1 MTLTQY
7 IDKINTLYK
16 TGNAREHSYRGD
28 LQNLIMAILPDV
40 LVTNEPARVDCG
52 APDYVLTRKDVPVGY
67 IEAKDIGVDLGSKT
81 LKEQFDRYKSGLSN
95 LIFTD
100 YMDFHFYKDG
110 ELTTKIA
117 IAKIENGSIVPI
129 VENFDQFNQLIKNF
143 AETIS
148 QTIKSPTKLAQMMAG
163 KARLMADVIEK
174 SLNNDDQEGKRSQIK
189 SQMLAFQQMLIHD
202 IDNKSFSDIYAQT
215 IAYGMFAARYHDP
228 TLPTFSREE
237 AATLIPKSNPFLRKL
252 FQDIAGYDLDNRL
265 VWIVDELVN
274 IFLASDVALIM
285 KNFGRSTKQED
296 PVVHFYETFLGEYN
310 PALRKARAMDQELAQ
325 GKYRGPLH
333 GIPYGIK
340 DLLAVKDTKTTWG
353 AMPYK
358 DQVID
363 ETATVVQKLEEA
375 GGVLVGKFTLGALA
389 MGDVWFGGV
398 TKNPWNLKQGSS
410 GSSAGSASAVSAG
423 LVPFAIG
430 TETLGSIVSPS
441 TRNGVTGLRP
451 TYGRVSKH
459 GAMALSW
466 SMDKIGPISRST
478 LDNAI
483 VLSVINGMDEKD
495 ASTIPA
501 AFNYSSKN
509 EVKKLKIGYFKSF
522 FEGDRPNIKNDQAVL
537 EVLKNQGIE
546 LHPLELK
553 TSINAA
559 PLVSMLMVEGAA
571 AFDELTRFNLDD
583 QMVAQ
588 HRNAWPN
595 LFRAAR
601 FIPAVE
607 YVQMSRQRSIL
618 IKEMHELM
626 KGYDVIVTPS
636 FAGQQLQITNLTGH
650 PALCL
655 PNGFAPNGSPT
666 SITLLANL
674 FDEEKLIMVGRL
686 IQENTDWQAKRPPM
700 FDK

>member
-1 MTLTQY
+1 MNRKNHHRPWSFLLIGGLAFSTLGFIAGQRAGEITPPVIDAAADLIGLAFTPAEKDSMIATLENQRNNFETLRKTKLENSVAPSLIFNPLPQGFYPSQDQKSFDWGLPSQVDLPEKESDIAYLPVSHLSVLIKNKQISSERLTQIY
-7 IDKINTLYK
+7 LDRIKTYSDTL
-16 TGNAREHSYRGD
+16 
-28 LQNLIMAILPDV
+28 QC
-40 LVTNEPARVDCG
+40 LVSLLE
-52 APDYVLTRKDVPVGY
+52 
-67 IEAKDIGVDLGSKT
+67 ES
-81 LKEQFDRYKSGLSN
+81 
-95 LIFTD
+95 
-100 YMDFHFYKDG
+100 
-110 ELTTKIA
+110 A
-117 IAKIENGSIVPI
+117 IAK
-129 VENFDQFNQLIKNF
+129 
-143 AETIS
+143 A
-148 QTIKSPTKLAQMMAG
+148 
-163 KARLMADVIEK
+163 
-174 SLNNDDQEGKRSQIK
+174 
-189 SQMLAFQQMLIHD
+189 
-202 IDNKSFSDIYAQT
+202 
-215 IAYGMFAARYHDP
+215 
-228 TLPTFSREE
+228 
-237 AATLIPKSNPFLRKL
+237 
-252 FQDIAGYDLDNRL
+252 
-265 VWIVDELVN
+265 
-274 IFLASDVALIM
+274 
-285 KNFGRSTKQED
+285 KQ
-296 PVVHFYETFLGEYN
+296 
-310 PALRKARAMDQELAQ
+310 MDQEIAA

-340 DLLAVKDTKTTWG
+340 DLLATPETKTTWG

-358 DQVID
+358 DQVIN
-363 ETATVVQKLEEA
+363 ETATVVQKLEDA

-389 MGDVWFGGV
+389 MGDIWFGGV

-483 VLSVINGMDEKD
+483 VLSIINGMDEKD

-501 AFNYSSKN
+501 AFNYSAKSD
-509 EVKKLKIGYFKSF
+509 VKKLKVGYFKPF
-522 FEGDRPNIKNDQAVL
+522 FEGNRPNIQNDQAVL

-553 TSINAA
+553 TTINAG
-559 PLVSMLMVEGAA
+559 PIVNMLLVEGAA
-571 AFDELTRFNLDD
+571 AFDELTRLDLDD
-583 QMVAQ
+583 QLVAQ
-588 HRNAWPN
+588 NRNAWPN
-595 LFRAAR
+595 IFRAAR

-607 YVQMSRQRSIL
+607 YVQMSRQRSLL
-618 IKEMHELM
+618 IKEMHDLM
-626 KGYDVIVTPS
+626 KEYDVIVTPS

-655 PNGFAPNGSPT
+655 PNGFTDNGSPT

-674 FDEEKLIMVGRL
+674 FDEEKLIMLGRL
-686 IQENTDWQAKRPPM
+686 IQENTDWQSRRPPL

>member
-1 MTLTQY
+1 MNRKNHHRPWSFLLIGGLSFSTLGFIVGQRAGEITPPVIDAAADLIGLSFSPAEKDSMIATLENQRNNFETLRKTKLENSVAPSLIFNPLPQGFYPSQDQKSFDWGLPSQVDLPEKESDIAYLPVSHLSVLIKNKQISSERLTQIY
-7 IDKINTLYK
+7 LDRIKTYSDTL
-16 TGNAREHSYRGD
+16 
-28 LQNLIMAILPDV
+28 QC
-40 LVTNEPARVDCG
+40 LVSLLE
-52 APDYVLTRKDVPVGY
+52 
-67 IEAKDIGVDLGSKT
+67 ES
-81 LKEQFDRYKSGLSN
+81 
-95 LIFTD
+95 
-100 YMDFHFYKDG
+100 
-110 ELTTKIA
+110 A
-117 IAKIENGSIVPI
+117 IAK
-129 VENFDQFNQLIKNF
+129 
-143 AETIS
+143 A
-148 QTIKSPTKLAQMMAG
+148 
-163 KARLMADVIEK
+163 
-174 SLNNDDQEGKRSQIK
+174 
-189 SQMLAFQQMLIHD
+189 
-202 IDNKSFSDIYAQT
+202 
-215 IAYGMFAARYHDP
+215 
-228 TLPTFSREE
+228 
-237 AATLIPKSNPFLRKL
+237 
-252 FQDIAGYDLDNRL
+252 
-265 VWIVDELVN
+265 
-274 IFLASDVALIM
+274 
-285 KNFGRSTKQED
+285 KQ
-296 PVVHFYETFLGEYN
+296 
-310 PALRKARAMDQELAQ
+310 MDQEIAA

-340 DLLAVKDTKTTWG
+340 DLLATPETKTTWG

-358 DQVID
+358 DQVIN
-363 ETATVVQKLEEA
+363 ETATVVQKLEDA

-483 VLSVINGMDEKD
+483 VLSIINGMDEKD

-501 AFNYSSKN
+501 AFNYSAKSD
-509 EVKKLKIGYFKSF
+509 VKKLKVGYFKPF
-522 FEGDRPNIKNDQAVL
+522 FEGKRPNIQNDQAVL

-553 TSINAA
+553 TTINAG
-559 PLVSMLMVEGAA
+559 PIVNMLLVEGAA
-571 AFDELTRFNLDD
+571 AFDELTRLDLDD
-583 QMVAQ
+583 QLVAQ
-588 HRNAWPN
+588 NRNAWPN
-595 LFRAAR
+595 IFRAAR

-607 YVQMSRQRSIL
+607 YVQMSRQRSLL
-618 IKEMHELM
+618 IKEMHDLM
-626 KGYDVIVTPS
+626 KEYDVIVTPS

-655 PNGFAPNGSPT
+655 PNGFTDNGSPT

-674 FDEEKLIMVGRL
+674 FDEEKLIMLGRL
-686 IQENTDWQAKRPPM
+686 IQENTDWQSRRPPL

>member
-1 MTLTQY
+1 MNRKNHHRPWSFLLIGGLSFSTLGFIVGQRAGEITPPVIDAAADLIGLAFTPAEKDSMIATLENQRNNFETLRKTKLENSVAPSLIFNPLPQGFYPSQDQKSFDWGLPSQVDLPEKESDIAYLPVSHLSVLIKNKQISSERLTQIY
-7 IDKINTLYK
+7 LDRIKTYSDTL
-16 TGNAREHSYRGD
+16 
-28 LQNLIMAILPDV
+28 QC
-40 LVTNEPARVDCG
+40 LVSLLE
-52 APDYVLTRKDVPVGY
+52 
-67 IEAKDIGVDLGSKT
+67 ES
-81 LKEQFDRYKSGLSN
+81 
-95 LIFTD
+95 
-100 YMDFHFYKDG
+100 
-110 ELTTKIA
+110 A
-117 IAKIENGSIVPI
+117 IAK
-129 VENFDQFNQLIKNF
+129 
-143 AETIS
+143 A
-148 QTIKSPTKLAQMMAG
+148 
-163 KARLMADVIEK
+163 
-174 SLNNDDQEGKRSQIK
+174 
-189 SQMLAFQQMLIHD
+189 
-202 IDNKSFSDIYAQT
+202 
-215 IAYGMFAARYHDP
+215 
-228 TLPTFSREE
+228 
-237 AATLIPKSNPFLRKL
+237 
-252 FQDIAGYDLDNRL
+252 
-265 VWIVDELVN
+265 
-274 IFLASDVALIM
+274 
-285 KNFGRSTKQED
+285 KQ
-296 PVVHFYETFLGEYN
+296 
-310 PALRKARAMDQELAQ
+310 MDQEIAA

-340 DLLAVKDTKTTWG
+340 DLLATPETKTTWG

-358 DQVID
+358 DQVIN
-363 ETATVVQKLEEA
+363 ETATVVQKLEDA

-389 MGDVWFGGV
+389 MGDIWFGGV

-483 VLSVINGMDEKD
+483 VLSIINGMDEKD

-501 AFNYSSKN
+501 AFNYSAKN
-509 EVKKLKIGYFKSF
+509 DVKKLKVGYFKPF
-522 FEGDRPNIKNDQAVL
+522 FEGNRPNIQNDQAVL

-553 TSINAA
+553 TTINAG
-559 PLVSMLMVEGAA
+559 PIVNMLLVEGAA
-571 AFDELTRFNLDD
+571 AFDELTRLDLDD
-583 QMVAQ
+583 QLVAQ
-588 HRNAWPN
+588 NRNAWPN
-595 LFRAAR
+595 IFRAAR

-607 YVQMSRQRSIL
+607 YVQMSRQRSLL
-618 IKEMHELM
+618 IKEMHDLM
-626 KGYDVIVTPS
+626 KEYDVIVTPS

-655 PNGFAPNGSPT
+655 PNGFTDYGSPT

-674 FDEEKLIMVGRL
+674 FDEEKLIMLGRL
-686 IQENTDWQAKRPPM
+686 IQENTDWQSKRPPL

>member
-1 MTLTQY
+1 M
-7 IDKINTLYK
+7 
-16 TGNAREHSYRGD
+16 E
-28 LQNLIMAILPDV
+28 
-40 LVTNEPARVDCG
+40 
-52 APDYVLTRKDVPVGY
+52 RKNH
-67 IEAKDIGVDLGSKT
+67 LGSRPFLVLGAT
-81 LKEQFDRYKSGLSN
+81 
-95 LIFTD
+95 
-100 YMDFHFYKDG
+100 
-110 ELTTKIA
+110 
-117 IAKIENGSIVPI
+117 
-129 VENFDQFNQLIKNF
+129 
-143 AETIS
+143 
-148 QTIKSPTKLAQMMAG
+148 
-163 KARLMADVIEK
+163 VI
-174 SLNNDDQEGKRSQIK
+174 
-189 SQMLAFQQMLIHD
+189 LAFG
-202 IDNKSFSDIYAQT
+202 F
-215 IAYGMFAARYHDP
+215 
-228 TLPTFSREE
+228 TL
-237 AATLIPKSNPFLRKL
+237 
-252 FQDIAGYDLDNRL
+252 G
-265 VWIVDELVN
+265 
-274 IFLASDVALIM
+274 
-285 KNFGRSTKQED
+285 KNFGEINPGTIDYAADLIGLSFTPQEKDSMVSTLTN
-296 PVVHFYETFLGEYN
+296 HRNNYEIIRKTKLEN
-310 PALRKARAMDQELAQ
+310 AVAPALVFNPLPQGFFPNQEQKPYDWGLPIQVDLPAKENDIAFLPVSHLSVLIRNKQISSERLTRIFLDRIKTYSDTLQCLVSLTEESALQKARAMDKEIAE
-325 GKYRGPLH
+325 GKYRGPMH

-340 DLLAVKDTKTTWG
+340 DLLSVKGTKTTWG
-353 AMPYK
+353 AMPFK

-363 ETATVVQKLEEA
+363 ETATVVQKLEDA

-466 SMDKIGPISRST
+466 SMDKIGPISRSA

-483 VLSVINGMDEKD
+483 VLSVIQGMDQKD

-509 EVKKLKIGYFKSF
+509 EVKKLKVGYFKSF
-522 FEGDRPNIKNDQAVL
+522 FEGDRPTLKNDQAVL
-537 EVLKNQGIE
+537 EVLQNQGVE

-553 TSINAA
+553 TTINAA
-559 PLVSMLMVEGAA
+559 PLVSMLLVEGAA
-571 AFDELTRFNLDD
+571 AFDELTRLDLDD

-595 LFRAAR
+595 IFRAAR

-607 YVQMSRQRSIL
+607 YVQMSRQRSLL
-618 IKEMHELM
+618 IKEMHALM
-626 KGYDVIVTPS
+626 KEYDVIVTPS

-655 PNGFAPNGSPT
+655 PNGFAENGSPT

-674 FDEEKLIMVGRL
+674 FEEEKLIMLGRL
-686 IQENTDWQAKRPPM
+686 IQEQTDWQAKRPPM

>member
-1 MTLTQY
+1 M
-7 IDKINTLYK
+7 
-16 TGNAREHSYRGD
+16 E
-28 LQNLIMAILPDV
+28 
-40 LVTNEPARVDCG
+40 
-52 APDYVLTRKDVPVGY
+52 RKNH
-67 IEAKDIGVDLGSKT
+67 LGSRPFLALGAAAVLAFGFT
-81 LKEQFDRYKSGLSN
+81 LGRNFGDITPATIDSAADLIGLSY
-95 LIFTD
+95 TPQE
-100 YMDFHFYKDG
+100 KDSMISALNNHRSNFEILRKTKLENSVAPSLVFNPLPQG
-110 ELTTKIA
+110 FFPSQDQKTYDWGLPSKVELPAEENDIA
-117 IAKIENGSIVPI
+117 YLPVSHLSV
-129 VENFDQFNQLIKNF
+129 LIKNKQISSERLTKIYLDRIKTYSDTLECLVTLME
-143 AETIS
+143 ET
-148 QTIKSPTKLAQMMAG
+148 
-163 KARLMADVIEK
+163 
-174 SLNNDDQEGKRSQIK
+174 
-189 SQMLAFQQMLIHD
+189 
-202 IDNKSFSDIYAQT
+202 
-215 IAYGMFAARYHDP
+215 
-228 TLPTFSREE
+228 
-237 AATLIPKSNPFLRKL
+237 
-252 FQDIAGYDLDNRL
+252 
-265 VWIVDELVN
+265 
-274 IFLASDVALIM
+274 AL
-285 KNFGRSTKQED
+285 Q
-296 PVVHFYETFLGEYN
+296 
-310 PALRKARAMDQELAQ
+310 KARAMDKELSE

-340 DLLAVKDTKTTWG
+340 DLLAVKNTKTTWG
-353 AMPYK
+353 ATPYK

-571 AFDELTRFNLDD
+571 AFDELTRLNLDD

-666 SITLLANL
+666 SITLLSNL

-686 IQENTDWQAKRPPM
+686 IQENTDWQAKRPSM

>member
-1 MTLTQY
+1 MERKNHPSSRPFLAIGAVAVLAFGFTLGKNFGDITPAT
-7 IDKINTLYK
+7 IDSAADLIGLSFTPQEKDSMISTLNNQRSNFETLRK
-16 TGNAREHSYRGD
+16 TKLENSVAPS
-28 LQNLIMAILPDV
+28 LVFNPLPQGFFPSQDQKTYDWG
-40 LVTNEPARVDCG
+40 LPS
-52 APDYVLTRKDVPVGY
+52 K
-67 IEAKDIGVDLGSKT
+67 VDLPA
-81 LKEQFDRYKSGLSN
+81 KESDIAYLPVSQLS
-95 LIFTD
+95 
-100 YMDFHFYKDG
+100 
-110 ELTTKIA
+110 
-117 IAKIENGSIVPI
+117 V
-129 VENFDQFNQLIKNF
+129 LIKNKQISSERLTKIYLDRIKTYSDTLECLVTLME
-143 AETIS
+143 ET
-148 QTIKSPTKLAQMMAG
+148 
-163 KARLMADVIEK
+163 
-174 SLNNDDQEGKRSQIK
+174 
-189 SQMLAFQQMLIHD
+189 
-202 IDNKSFSDIYAQT
+202 
-215 IAYGMFAARYHDP
+215 
-228 TLPTFSREE
+228 
-237 AATLIPKSNPFLRKL
+237 
-252 FQDIAGYDLDNRL
+252 
-265 VWIVDELVN
+265 
-274 IFLASDVALIM
+274 AL
-285 KNFGRSTKQED
+285 Q
-296 PVVHFYETFLGEYN
+296 
-310 PALRKARAMDQELAQ
+310 KARAMDQELAQ

-340 DLLAVKDTKTTWG
+340 DLLAVKNTKTTWG

-466 SMDKIGPISRST
+466 SMDKIGPISRSA

-483 VLSVINGMDEKD
+483 VLSIINGMDEKD

-501 AFNYSSKN
+501 AFNYSAKN
-509 EVKKLKIGYFKSF
+509 EVKKLKVGYFKPF
-522 FEGDRPNIKNDQAVL
+522 FEGNRANIQNDQAVL

-571 AFDELTRFNLDD
+571 AFDELTRLDLDD

-607 YVQMSRQRSIL
+607 YVQMSRQRSLL
-618 IKEMHELM
+618 IKEMHDLM
-626 KGYDVIVTPS
+626 KEYDVIVSPS

-674 FDEEKLIMVGRL
+674 FEEEKLIMLGRL

>member
-1 MTLTQY
+1 MERKNHPSSRPFLAIGAVAVLAFGFTLGKNFGDITPAT
-7 IDKINTLYK
+7 IDSAADLIGLSYSPQEKDSMITTLNNQRSNFETLRK
-16 TGNAREHSYRGD
+16 TKLENSVAPS
-28 LQNLIMAILPDV
+28 LVFNPLPQGFFPSQDQKTYDWG
-40 LVTNEPARVDCG
+40 LPS
-52 APDYVLTRKDVPVGY
+52 K
-67 IEAKDIGVDLGSKT
+67 VDLPA
-81 LKEQFDRYKSGLSN
+81 KESDIAYLPVSQLS
-95 LIFTD
+95 
-100 YMDFHFYKDG
+100 
-110 ELTTKIA
+110 
-117 IAKIENGSIVPI
+117 V
-129 VENFDQFNQLIKNF
+129 LIKNKQISSERLTKIYLDRIKTYSDTLECLVTLME
-143 AETIS
+143 ET
-148 QTIKSPTKLAQMMAG
+148 
-163 KARLMADVIEK
+163 
-174 SLNNDDQEGKRSQIK
+174 
-189 SQMLAFQQMLIHD
+189 
-202 IDNKSFSDIYAQT
+202 
-215 IAYGMFAARYHDP
+215 
-228 TLPTFSREE
+228 
-237 AATLIPKSNPFLRKL
+237 
-252 FQDIAGYDLDNRL
+252 
-265 VWIVDELVN
+265 
-274 IFLASDVALIM
+274 AL
-285 KNFGRSTKQED
+285 Q
-296 PVVHFYETFLGEYN
+296 
-310 PALRKARAMDQELAQ
+310 KARAMDQELAQ

-340 DLLAVKDTKTTWG
+340 DLLAVKNTKTTWG

-466 SMDKIGPISRST
+466 SMDKIGPISRSA

-483 VLSVINGMDEKD
+483 VLSIINGMDEKD

-501 AFNYSSKN
+501 AFNYSAKN
-509 EVKKLKIGYFKSF
+509 EVKKLKVGYFKSF
-522 FEGDRPNIKNDQAVL
+522 FEGSRANIQNDQAVL

-571 AFDELTRFNLDD
+571 AFDELTRLDLDD

-607 YVQMSRQRSIL
+607 YVQMSRQRSLL
-618 IKEMHELM
+618 IKEMHDLM
-626 KGYDVIVTPS
+626 KEYDVIVTPS

-674 FDEEKLIMVGRL
+674 FEEEKLIMVGRL

>member
-1 MTLTQY
+1 MERKNHLGSRPFLALGATAILAFGFTLGRNYGEINPATIDYAADLIGLTFTPQEKDSMVSTLTTHRNNY
-7 IDKINTLYK
+7 EILRK
-16 TGNAREHSYRGD
+16 TKLENAVAPA
-28 LQNLIMAILPDV
+28 LVFNPLPQGFFPIQEQKPYDWG
-40 LVTNEPARVDCG
+40 LPSRVDLP
-52 APDYVLTRKDVPVGY
+52 AKENDIAFLPV
-67 IEAKDIGVDLGSKT
+67 SH
-81 LKEQFDRYKSGLSN
+81 LS
-95 LIFTD
+95 
-100 YMDFHFYKDG
+100 
-110 ELTTKIA
+110 
-117 IAKIENGSIVPI
+117 V
-129 VENFDQFNQLIKNF
+129 LIKNKQLSS
-143 AETIS
+143 ERLTRIYLDR
-148 QTIKSPTKLAQMMAG
+148 IKTYSDTLEC
-163 KARLMADVIEK
+163 LV
-174 SLNNDDQEGKRSQIK
+174 SL
-189 SQMLAFQQMLIHD
+189 
-202 IDNKSFSDIYAQT
+202 T
-215 IAYGMFAARYHDP
+215 
-228 TLPTFSREE
+228 EE
-237 AATLIPKSNPFLRKL
+237 S
-252 FQDIAGYDLDNRL
+252 
-265 VWIVDELVN
+265 
-274 IFLASDVALIM
+274 AL
-285 KNFGRSTKQED
+285 Q
-296 PVVHFYETFLGEYN
+296 
-310 PALRKARAMDQELAQ
+310 KARAMDKEIAE

-340 DLLAVKDTKTTWG
+340 DLLSVKGTKTTWG

-363 ETATVVQKLEEA
+363 ETATVVQKLEDA

-466 SMDKIGPISRST
+466 SMDKIGPISRSA

-483 VLSVINGMDEKD
+483 VLSVIQGMDRKD

-509 EVKKLKIGYFKSF
+509 EVKKLKVGYFKPF
-522 FEGDRPNIKNDQAVL
+522 FEGDRPTLKNDQAVL
-537 EVLKNQGIE
+537 DVLKNQGVE

-559 PLVSMLMVEGAA
+559 PLVSMLLVEGAA
-571 AFDELTRFNLDD
+571 AFDELTRLDLDD

-595 LFRAAR
+595 IFRAAR

-607 YVQMSRQRSIL
+607 YVQMSRQRSLL
-618 IKEMHELM
+618 IEEMHALM
-626 KGYDVIVTPS
+626 KEYDVIVTPS

-655 PNGFAPNGSPT
+655 PNGFAENGSPT

-674 FDEEKLIMVGRL
+674 FEEEKLIMLGRL
-686 IQENTDWQAKRPPM
+686 IQEQTDWQTKRPPM